1 MKKTTSDDVKRD
13 KFFHLR
19 GVEGEGV
26 ISGQL
31 ANTGLPEK

>member
-1 MKKTTSDDVKRD
+1 MMSSVIS
-13 KFFHLR
+13 FFHLR